1 MLISEEKME
10 HIFLISIISIILLI
24 ETLYFYK
31 KNIISFKSIV
41 VNVLCILIA
50 YLFKI
55 FIMKD
60 IYMDIIEIILG
71 LYTIMFSYI
80 CKKKNK

>member
-1 MLISEEKME
+1 ME

-24 ETLYFYK
+24 ETLYFYNN
-31 KNIISFKSIV
+31 NIISFKSIV
-41 VNVLCILIA
+41 VNVLSILIA

-60 IYMDIIEIILG
+60 IYMDIVEIILG
-71 LYTIMFSYI
+71 LYTIMFSYV

>member
-1 MLISEEKME
+1 ME

-71 LYTIMFSYI
+71 LYTIMFSYV

>member
-71 LYTIMFSYI
+71 LYTIMFSYV

>member
-1 MLISEEKME
+1 ME

-31 KNIISFKSIV
+31 ENIISFKSIV

-71 LYTIMFSYI
+71 LYTIMFSYV